1 MGGGTTGQIQ
11 RAAKKQSTRKASWA
25 SADQYRREKMDTSSL
40 QHNIGQA
47 SGDMYDSF
55 QMGMSDAQEIIRRN
69 TESLPG
75 TKGPYKEKE
84 DTSSSEANYT
94 SSSSGSKSG
103 GQGGKKQSNL
113 KEKKNKQN
121 LSKKALIKKK

>member
-11 RAAKKQSTRKASWA
+11 RSVGRQASK
-25 SADQYRREKMDTSSL
+25 YKREKIDPATEAA

-55 QMGMSDAQEIIRRN
+55 EMGMKDTQEVIRRN
-69 TESLPG
+69 MESVPG

>member
-1 MGGGTTGQIQ
+1 MGGK
-11 RAAKKQSTRKASWA
+11 AKESIATASEMAKDRLVRDDWQKKYSKASK
-25 SADQYRREKMDTSSL
+25 SA
-40 QHNIGQA
+40 QHNIGQV
-47 SGDMYDSF
+47 SGDAYDSF

-103 GQGGKKQSNL
+103 GQGGKKDSNL

>member
-1 MGGGTTGQIQ
+1 MGGK
-11 RAAKKQSTRKASWA
+11 AKESISKASEMAKDRLVRDDWQSKYSRGVE
-25 SADQYRREKMDTSSL
+25 SAQR
-40 QHNIGQA
+40 NFGQA
-47 SGDMYDSF
+47 SGAAYDSF
-55 QMGMSDAQEIIRRN
+55 DMAMKDSQEIIRRN

-75 TKGPYKEKE
+75 TKGPYREEE